1 MRCPFC
7 KVDDDKVID
16 SRASSD
22 GFAIRRRR
30 ECVDCGRRFTTYER
44 IEESPLRVIKKEG
57 VREPFERR
65 KILFGLIKACEK
77 RPIPLADL
85 EEITE
90 RIEGRI
96 LEKYESEVPVSFIG
110 ELVMD
115 ELKALDKV
123 AYVRFASVYRE
134 FKDINEFMDELKSML
149 SGPGGTKS
157 RPGAKSLSGGK
168 RAARKGA
175 TPQSGT
181 SKTKAKTPSN
191 AQEPR
196 AGGGASKG
204 STSKGSGPKGSGPK
218 GTGPRGTRPKSGGSS
233 RS

>member
-7 KVDDDKVID
+7 KIDDDKVID
-16 SRASSD
+16 SRASGD

-57 VREPFERR
+57 LREPFERR

-77 RPIPLADL
+77 RPIPLANL

-90 RIEGRI
+90 RIENGI
-96 LEKYESEVPVSFIG
+96 LEKYEAEVPVSYIG

-115 ELKALDKV
+115 ELKALDQV

-134 FKDINEFMDELKSML
+134 FKDINEFMDELKGML
-149 SGPGGTKS
+149 SAPGGRGGRKA
-157 RPGAKSLSGGK
+157 RGGK
-168 RAARKGA
+168 ATRK
-175 TPQSGT
+175 PQKGP
-181 SKTKAKTPSN
+181 KAKK
-191 AQEPR
+191 AAKKR
-196 AGGGASKG
+196 KASK
-204 STSKGSGPKGSGPK
+204 SKGGS
-218 GTGPRGTRPKSGGSS
+218 
-233 RS
+233 